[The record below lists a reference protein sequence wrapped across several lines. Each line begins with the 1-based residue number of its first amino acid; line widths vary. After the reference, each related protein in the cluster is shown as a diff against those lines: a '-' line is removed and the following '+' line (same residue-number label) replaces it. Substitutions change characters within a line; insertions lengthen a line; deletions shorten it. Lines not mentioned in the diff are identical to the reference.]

1 MSKQASCAH
10 IMVKYRTKTNE
21 EGYITGCWECD
32 SNCGMKFVPESIVSQ
47 LLDTAEALL
56 RYQFFPYPPPDSAAM
71 SDEERA
77 MFEAIRKA
85 KEQSNAS

>member
-1 MSKQASCAH
+1 
-10 IMVKYRTKTNE
+10 
-21 EGYITGCWECD
+21 
-32 SNCGMKFVPESIVSQ
+32 MKFVPESIVSQ